1 MKSKDAEEIL
11 SKENK
16 VVNQPGLSF
25 RPFVPTVDGDIL
37 NLEPKQLPYF
47 LKKTPLN
54 DSHILMTTLFEDL
67 ELRKFE
73 SNGILLSKLF

>member
-1 MKSKDAEEIL
+1 MTLIECGCIKQLLYFNLFQEVIQCLKSKDAEEIL

-47 LKKTPLN
+47 LKKN
-54 DSHILMTTLFEDL
+54 SL
-67 ELRKFE
+67 E
-73 SNGILLSKLF
+73 